1 MKLFNYIKEK
11 IMGRPRKNQTLTTL
25 TTEPTEEQTQA
36 LDTLV
41 SEGEALDLYSSPDR
55 EPLAFTAEPKEV
67 PLELNNLALS
77 IVRNPE
83 NQRWILIQFPFD
95 YKTKTIGPIEIV
107 EEHTDRIEIVER
119 FKMVAGVKLMSPV

>member
-1 MKLFNYIKEK
+1 
-11 IMGRPRKNQTLTTL
+11 MGRPRKNQTLTTL